1 MGSSPKRRIARDGVE
16 YTRQEFENWYGSGS
30 GLLEWKTA
38 IWQCRRPV
46 DADRPVGRDGD
57 IVEDE
62 DVVIVVPLDDTQPLH
77 LLQVDEFF
85 HGVIDD
91 GRRRSKMAQCFDP
104 DRHGVEFDYFDFEL
118 VSCRRRKTWL
128 PRRIAEIQA
137 LYRQGLWRPAVKM
150 RRAVQLYF
158 VLCRRYSFSTCYEIV
173 QFFFARAALAERL
186 VRAPGVMAPLAAT
199 ATFPGLAFHA
209 WDESLS
215 AQAAFGCALSC
226 NSYIWV
232 CI

>member
-1 MGSSPKRRIARDGVE
+1 MESLSVCRRRRKTKPKRRIARDGVE
-16 YTRQEFENWYGSGS
+16 YTRQ
-30 GLLEWKTA
+30 EWKTA

-77 LLQVDEFF
+77 LLQADYF
-85 HGVIDD
+85 HGVIDN
-91 GRRRSKMAQCFDP
+91 GRYRSKMAQCFDP

-137 LYRQGLWRPAVKM
+137 LYRQGLWYPAVKR

-173 QFFFARAALAERL
+173 QFFS
-186 VRAPGVMAPLAAT
+186 PGRRWWNDWY
-199 ATFPGLAFHA
+199 G
-209 WDESLS
+209 
-215 AQAAFGCALSC
+215 G
-226 NSYIWV
+226 
-232 CI
+232 